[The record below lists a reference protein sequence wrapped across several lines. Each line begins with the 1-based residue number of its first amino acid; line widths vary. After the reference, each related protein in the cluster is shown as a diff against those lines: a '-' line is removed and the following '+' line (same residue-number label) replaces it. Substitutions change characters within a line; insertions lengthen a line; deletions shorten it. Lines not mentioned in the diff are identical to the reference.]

1 MYNPTLLGEIISVS
15 GSSILIELTKQV
27 SSGLVVLQGR
37 TYKIG
42 QVGSFIRIPQGFND
56 LFGII
61 SETSEQALTNEDEQ
75 QKERRLIK
83 VELVGES
90 VNNVFE
96 RGIGQY
102 PSISDEAH
110 FVTESDLRKIYGKK
124 TEGQIHIG
132 SLSSSESIKV
142 SLDLNLLVNR
152 HSAILGSTG
161 SGKST
166 SVSSLLRSI
175 SADEDD
181 SIIRQSSRIILFDI
195 HGEYSSALKDI
206 ATVFSINPVEDEFPL
221 YIPYWC
227 IDPDKLVDFLCGSN
241 ESLRNRFIDLLLEQK
256 KEFVTRNM
264 PNLSPEKITPHTPIP
279 FYLNKIWYDLCHE
292 DSVTWKD
299 KEKTDE
305 NYINKGN
312 IEKLIAPSFVPP
324 CTIKEVLSVKGGDNK
339 WKRYLTQFRSRL
351 IDSQYDFLLKP
362 GDWSVEK
369 DLTTNKDLDSLLSEW
384 LSHNQPITILD
395 LSGMPSARLDLL
407 LGSALDILFE
417 AAIWGRFQES
427 GMKEKPLLLVLEE
440 AHRYLSSDSNGL
452 AKDMTR
458 RIAKE
463 GRKFGVGSMLVS
475 QRPSEI
481 DETILSQC
489 GTLIA
494 LRMTNSSDR
503 SKVKSVMADSL
514 SGIVD
519 SLPILRTGEAIVTG
533 EAIKLPMRCKFKTP
547 KEGRFPDSRD
557 PDITSKW
564 AKEFTQDDFTDLISG
579 WRNQSPIRPSKEDE
593 DG

>member
-1 MYNPTLLGEIISVS
+1 MYNPTLLGEIVSVA

-27 SSGLVVLQGR
+27 DSGLVVLQGR
-37 TYKIG
+37 TYKVG

-61 SETSEQALTNEDEQ
+61 SETSEHKISSVEDIQEE
-75 QKERRLIK
+75 KRLIK

-90 VNNVFE
+90 VNNAFE

-102 PSISDEAH
+102 PNINDEAH
-110 FVTESDLRKIYGKK
+110 FVTETDLRKIYGEKS
-124 TEGQIHIG
+124 EGQIHIG

-142 SLDLNLLVNR
+142 ALDLNLLVNR
-152 HSAILGSTG
+152 HSAVLGSTG

-175 SADEDD
+175 AADEDD
-181 SIIRQSSRIILFDI
+181 SIIRPSSRVILFDI

-206 ATVFSINPVEDEFPL
+206 SIVFSINPVNDEFPL

-227 IDPDKLVDFLCGSN
+227 VNPEKLIEFLCGSN

-256 KEFVTRNM
+256 KAFVKKHM
-264 PNLSPEKITPHTPIP
+264 PNLAPEKITPHTPIP
-279 FYLNKIWYDLCHE
+279 FYLNRIWYDLCHE
-292 DSVTWKD
+292 DSVTWKE
-299 KEKTDE
+299 KEQINE
-305 NYINKGN
+305 NYIDKGN
-312 IEKLIAPSFVPP
+312 MEDLIPPSFVPP
-324 CTIKEVLSVKGGDNK
+324 CTKNDALSVKGGNNN

-351 IDSQYDFLLKP
+351 IDSQYDFFLKP
-362 GDWSVEK
+362 GDWSVDK
-369 DLTTNKDLDSLLSEW
+369 DLNTNKDLDLLLSDW

-417 AAIWGRFQES
+417 AAVWGRFQQS

-440 AHRYLSSDSNGL
+440 AHRYLSNDSDGL
-452 AKDMTR
+452 AKDMIR

-514 SGIVD
+514 TGIVD
-519 SLPILRTGEAIVTG
+519 SLPILRTGEAVITG
-533 EAIKLPMRCKFKTP
+533 EAIKLPMRCKFRTP

-564 AKEFTQDDFTDLISG
+564 VKDFNQDNFSDLIHG
-579 WRNQSPIRPSKEDE
+579 WRNQSPVRPNKED
-593 DG
+593 DHG

>member
-1 MYNPTLLGEIISVS
+1 MYNPTLLGQIVSVS

-27 SSGLVVLQGR
+27 DSGLVVLQGR

-61 SETSEQALTNEDEQ
+61 SETSEQKISTEEDMLEE
-75 QKERRLIK
+75 KRLIK

-90 VNNVFE
+90 VNNYFE

-102 PSISDEAH
+102 PNINDEAH
-110 FVTESDLRKIYGKK
+110 FVTESDLRKIYGEKS
-124 TEGQIHIG
+124 EGQIHIG

-142 SLDLNLLVNR
+142 SLDLNLLINR

-175 SADEDD
+175 ATNEDD
-181 SIIRQSSRIILFDI
+181 EIIRPSSRVILFDI
-195 HGEYSSALKDI
+195 HGEYSSALGDI
-206 ATVFSINPVEDEFPL
+206 SSVFSINPVTNELPL
-221 YIPYWC
+221 FIPYWC
-227 IDPDKLVDFLCGSN
+227 VDPERLIDFLCGSS
-241 ESLRNRFIDLLLEQK
+241 EQLKNRFIDLLLEQK
-256 KEFVTRNM
+256 KEFVKQHI
-264 PNLSPEKITPHTPIP
+264 PNLAPEKVTPQTPIP
-279 FYLNKIWYDLCHE
+279 FSLHKVWWHLYFE
-292 DSVTWKD
+292 DSVTWKEKDHINPNYKD
-299 KEKTDE
+299 KGD
-305 NYINKGN
+305 ID
-312 IEKLIAPSFVPP
+312 KLIPPTFIPP
-324 CTIKEVLSVKGGDNK
+324 CTKTDGYSSKGGMNNWRK
-339 WKRYLTQFRSRL
+339 QLTLFKSRL
-351 IDSQYDFLLKP
+351 IDSQYDFFLKP
-362 GDWSVEK
+362 GDWSVDK
-369 DLTTNKDLDSLLSEW
+369 DLNVTSDLDILLGEW
-384 LSHNQPITILD
+384 IGKNTPITILD
-395 LSGMPSARLDLL
+395 LSGMPSSRLDLL
-407 LGSALDILFE
+407 LGSALDFIFE
-417 AAIWGRFQES
+417 AAIWGRFQQS

-440 AHRYLSSDSNGL
+440 AHRYLSNDSDGF
-452 AKDMTR
+452 AKDMIR

-514 SGIVD
+514 TGIVD
-519 SLPILRTGEAIVTG
+519 SLPILRTGEAVVTG

-557 PDITSKW
+557 PDVTTKW
-564 AKEFTQDDFTDLISG
+564 VKDFKQDNFSDLISG
-579 WRNQSPIRPSKEDE
+579 WRNQSPVRQKKED
-593 DG
+593 DHG

>member
-1 MYNPTLLGEIISVS
+1 MYNPTLLGEIVSVA

-27 SSGLVVLQGR
+27 DSGLVVLQGR
-37 TYKIG
+37 TYKVG

-61 SETSEQALTNEDEQ
+61 SETSEHKISSVEDIQEE
-75 QKERRLIK
+75 KRLIK

-90 VNNVFE
+90 VNNAFE

-102 PSISDEAH
+102 PNINDEAH
-110 FVTESDLRKIYGKK
+110 FVTETDLRKIYGEKS
-124 TEGQIHIG
+124 EGQIHIG

-152 HSAILGSTG
+152 HSAVLGSTG

-175 SADEDD
+175 AADEDD
-181 SIIRQSSRIILFDI
+181 SIIRPSSRVILFDI

-206 ATVFSINPVEDEFPL
+206 SIVFSINPVNDEFPL

-227 IDPDKLVDFLCGSN
+227 VNPEKLIEFLCGSN

-256 KEFVTRNM
+256 KAFVKKHM
-264 PNLSPEKITPHTPIP
+264 PNLAPEKITPHTPIP
-279 FYLNKIWYDLCHE
+279 FYLNRIWYDLCHE
-292 DSVTWKD
+292 DSVTWKE
-299 KEKTDE
+299 KEQINE
-305 NYINKGN
+305 NYIDKGN
-312 IEKLIAPSFVPP
+312 MEDLIPPSFVPP
-324 CTIKEVLSVKGGDNK
+324 CTKNDALSVKGGNNN

-351 IDSQYDFLLKP
+351 IDSQYDFFLKP
-362 GDWSVEK
+362 GDWSVDK
-369 DLTTNKDLDSLLSEW
+369 DLNTNKDLDLLLSDW

-417 AAIWGRFQES
+417 AAVWGRFQQS

-440 AHRYLSSDSNGL
+440 AHRYLSNDSDGL
-452 AKDMTR
+452 AKDMIR

-514 SGIVD
+514 TGIVD
-519 SLPILRTGEAIVTG
+519 SLPILRTGEAVITG
-533 EAIKLPMRCKFKTP
+533 EAIKLPMRCKFRTP

-564 AKEFTQDDFTDLISG
+564 VKDFNQDNFSDLIHG
-579 WRNQSPIRPSKEDE
+579 WRNQSPVRPNKED
-593 DG
+593 DHG

>member
-1 MYNPTLLGEIISVS
+1 MYNPTLLGKIVSVS

-27 SSGLVVLQGR
+27 DSGIVVLQGR

-61 SETSEQALTNEDEQ
+61 SETSEKNISTEEEILED
-75 QKERRLIK
+75 KRLIK

-102 PSISDEAH
+102 PNINNEAH
-110 FVTESDLRKIYGKK
+110 FVTETDLRKIYGAK
-124 TEGQIHIG
+124 TEGQINIG

-175 SADEDD
+175 AANDD
-181 SIIRQSSRIILFDI
+181 DKIIRPSSRIILFDL
-195 HGEYSSALKDI
+195 HGEYSSALGDI
-206 ATVFSINPVEDEFPL
+206 SNVFSINPVEHESAL

-227 IDPDKLVDFLCGSN
+227 VDPENLIEFLCGSN
-241 ESLRNRFIDLLLEQK
+241 ESLKNRFIDLLLEQK
-256 KEFVTRNM
+256 KEFAKKYIT
-264 PNLSPEKITPHTPIP
+264 NLAPEKITPQTPIP

-292 DSVTWKD
+292 DSVTWKE
-299 KEKTDE
+299 KEQISE
-305 NYINKGN
+305 NYINKGDV
-312 IEKLIAPSFVPP
+312 EKLIPPSFVPP
-324 CTIKEVLSVKGGDNK
+324 CTLKEALSVKGGGNT
-339 WKRYLTQFRSRL
+339 WKRYLVQFRSRL
-351 IDSQYDFLLKP
+351 LDSQYDFLLKP
-362 GDWSVEK
+362 GGWSVGK
-369 DLTTNKDLDSLLSEW
+369 DLKTDKDIDSLLDEW
-384 LSHNQPITILD
+384 LSHEHPITILD
-395 LSGMPSARLDLL
+395 ISGMPSARLDLL
-407 LGSALDILFE
+407 LGSALDFLFE
-417 AAIWGRFQES
+417 AAIWGRFQQS

-440 AHRYLSSDSNGL
+440 AHRYLSNDSDGL
-452 AKDMTR
+452 AKEMVR

-503 SKVKSVMADSL
+503 SKIKSVMSDSL
-514 SGIVD
+514 TGIVD
-519 SLPILRTGEAIVTG
+519 SLPILRTGEAVITG

-564 AKEFTQDDFTDLISG
+564 VKDFKKDNFTDLIHG
-579 WRNQSPIRPSKEDE
+579 WRNQSPVRPKKED
-593 DG
+593 DHG